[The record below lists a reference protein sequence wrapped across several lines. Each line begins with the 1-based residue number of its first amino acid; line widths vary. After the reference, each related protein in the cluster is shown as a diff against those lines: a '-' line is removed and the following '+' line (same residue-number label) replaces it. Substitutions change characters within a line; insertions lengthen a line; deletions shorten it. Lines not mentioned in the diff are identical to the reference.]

1 MISDNS
7 YSYLIAPVQS
17 LKPNK
22 ITLYN
27 SVSMFDRVNN
37 CVVKKSINRFRV
49 EKKFHNFNISYAA
62 QNKLKDKI
70 SWLYQLSK
78 SRYKKSLTGSEIYN
92 FKIAF
97 ITLTL
102 PSSQI
107 HPTSEITNV
116 CFNQWLTEIKK
127 LYKMENFVWRLEFQ
141 KNGNVHYHIATDSFI
156 DYHIAQKI
164 WNRVINK
171 LNYVDRFVDRFMKMS
186 FSEYCNLSHNLNV
199 DNNELSRRF
208 AKGRSNGWKVP
219 KSVDVVSCSS
229 GKAIAVY
236 ISKYFSKKEN
246 QFNKCNP
253 LDNEENSFG
262 LRLWFCSRS
271 LSKLDAVKEYC
282 EVSEVNFEN
291 ELFGCKGVLK
301 VVRDYC
307 TIIYFNISNLIND
320 SKKIFFQLLRNYAFS
335 LNYCPSQ

>member
-1 MISDNS
+1 MIKDNR
-7 YSYLIAPVQS
+7 YSYLIAPIQS

-22 ITLYN
+22 VVLYN
-27 SVSMFDRVNN
+27 DFCKFDNLKGLPVPRSSN
-37 CVVKKSINRFRV
+37 INKV
-49 EKKFHNFNISYAA
+49 ERKFHNFKISPSA
-62 QNKLKDKI
+62 QNKLKEKI
-70 SWLYQLSK
+70 SWLYALSK
-78 SRYKKSLTGSEIYN
+78 SRYKKSLSGREIYN
-92 FKIAF
+92 FKMAF

-102 PSSQI
+102 PSLQVN
-107 HPTSEITNV
+107 PTSEITNI

-127 LYKMENFVWRLEFQ
+127 LYNLQNFVWRLEFQ
-141 KNGNVHYHIATDSFI
+141 KNSNVHYHLATDCYI
-156 DYHIAQKI
+156 DYNVAQKI

-171 LNYVDRFVDRFMKMS
+171 LGYVNRFTERFKNMN
-186 FSEYCNLSHNLNV
+186 FSEYCALNHNLSV
-199 DNNELSRRF
+199 DKNELSRRF

-246 QFNKCNP
+246 QNNKCNA
-253 LDNEENSFG
+253 LDNESNSFG

-271 LSKLDAVKEYC
+271 LSKLDAVKQYC
-282 EVSEVNFEN
+282 EVADINFEN

-301 VVRDYC
+301 IVREYV
-307 TIIYFNISNLIND
+307 TVIYYSISNLLAD
-320 SKKIFFQLLRNYAFS
+320 SKKVIYQILRNYAFS